1 MASAR
6 PSPIIPTATAGKT
19 SSHVAQKEANK
30 AAIFQRLHPRIY
42 LERFLEEKIRPD
54 GRSIA
59 QNDEGENAWRN
70 VEVNVG
76 GRCPLSLSYW
86 LSEVS
91 AFYHKGSITTA
102 SGSALVRIGN
112 TTVVCGVKAEICEP
126 DLDNPSEG
134 FLVPN
139 VDLPALCSPKFKPG
153 PPTEEAQVLS
163 EKLNEVLGNGML
175 PLSSLC
181 IHSGKSAWVLYVDA
195 TVINYDGNVFDATL
209 LAMVCALKNVM
220 LPHACY
226 DPDLNRTICTRPGVD
241 PTKPS
246 RKLVI
251 QEDLVPY
258 GFSFGVFAC
267 SHILPDP
274 SASEEPLLDTSISI
288 ILDSHAQVLAVSQL
302 GAGVDTEYEA
312 SGPDLDNT
320 PARKADTL
328 AECISLAR
336 NRLAI
341 LLNKVYDTMN

>member
-19 SSHVAQKEANK
+19 SSHVAQNEANK

-70 VEVNVG
+70 VEVNV
-76 GRCPLSLSYW
+76 
-86 LSEVS
+86 
-91 AFYHKGSITTA
+91 GSITTA

-220 LPHACY
+220 LPHASY

-312 SGPDLDNT
+312 SGPDLDDT

>member
-70 VEVNVG
+70 VEVNV
-76 GRCPLSLSYW
+76 
-86 LSEVS
+86 
-91 AFYHKGSITTA
+91 GSITTA

-220 LPHACY
+220 LPHTSY

-312 SGPDLDNT
+312 SGPDLDDT

>member
-59 QNDEGENAWRN
+59 QNDERENAWRN
-70 VEVNVG
+70 VEVNV
-76 GRCPLSLSYW
+76 
-86 LSEVS
+86 
-91 AFYHKGSITTA
+91 GSITTA

-220 LPHACY
+220 LPHASY
-226 DPDLNRTICTRPGVD
+226 DPDVNRTICTRPGVD

-312 SGPDLDNT
+312 SGPDLDDT